1 MESKI
6 VVTYE
11 VEKETRRLFVFEES
25 LGGVARVIYLEG
37 ASERKR
43 TSILE
48 EADVIISLSFSPTE
62 IAPDEIPLLK
72 KTGLIQLIFAGAD
85 NVPFHLI
92 PEGTIVASNPGA
104 FAEPIAEHVLAM
116 VLSLAKNLHVKH
128 ELLARGIF
136 DQSGFST
143 LLKGGTC
150 GIIGFGGNG
159 KAVARIMRGIGM
171 RIHAISR
178 SGETDEPVDFIGKMG
193 DLKRV
198 LETSDVVVLTVPL
211 TKTTRGLIG
220 QRQLEWMKRDAILIN
235 VARGAVIDQK
245 ALYEH
250 LKKNRNFR
258 AGIDTWWSEPGH
270 HGKFRLGYPFFR
282 LPNIMGSPHNAD
294 QVPGM
299 RLKATR
305 MALENVHQYLL
316 GQEIRGI
323 VSRDEYIA

>member
-1 MESKI
+1 MEGKI

-11 VEKETRRLFVFEES
+11 VEEEAKRLFQES
-25 LGGVARVIYLEG
+25 FGDVAHVIYLEG
-37 ASERKR
+37 AFEGKR
-43 TSILE
+43 TNILE

-62 IAPDEIPLLK
+62 IAPEEIPRLK
-72 KTGLIQLIFAGAD
+72 KTRLIQLIFAGAD

-92 PEGTIVASNPGA
+92 PESIIVASNPGA

-116 VLSLAKNLHVKH
+116 ILCLAKNLHVKH
-128 ELLARGIF
+128 ELLARGVF
-136 DQSGFST
+136 DPSGFST
-143 LLKGGTC
+143 VLKGGTC

-171 RIHAISR
+171 RVYAINR
-178 SGETDEPVDFIGKMG
+178 KGKTDESVDFIGKMG
-193 DLKRV
+193 DLRKV

-220 QRQLEWMKRDAILIN
+220 HRQLGWMKRDAILIN
-235 VARGAVIDQK
+235 VARGAAIDQK

-270 HGKFRLGYPFFR
+270 HGKFRLEYPFFQ

-294 QVPGM
+294 HVPGM
-299 RLKATR
+299 LLKATR
-305 MALENVHQYLL
+305 RALGNVRRYLL
-316 GQEIRGI
+316 GQEIRG
-323 VSRDEYIA
+323 VVPRDDYID